1 MFNGLEMSIYNVGF
15 FFWKTGT
22 ILSEC
27 PSQYISVLHCLML
40 YKIIIL
46 FLSVLFNLLY
56 TSGIIYKDSQEFS

>member
-1 MFNGLEMSIYNVGF
+1 
-15 FFWKTGT
+15 
-22 ILSEC
+22 
-27 PSQYISVLHCLML
+27 ML